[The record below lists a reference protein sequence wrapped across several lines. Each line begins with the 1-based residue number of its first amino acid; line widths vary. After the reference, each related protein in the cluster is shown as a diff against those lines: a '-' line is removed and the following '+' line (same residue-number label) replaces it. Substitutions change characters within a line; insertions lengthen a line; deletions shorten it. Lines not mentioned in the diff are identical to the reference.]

1 MFAPCSRR
9 RKESRESLVA
19 FKKKDDEKKHEI
31 MRGNHRYLLQN
42 ESIKDVYLTQ
52 ILVQTPIVIKYIY
65 QEEYFVEF
73 SVLFKKKNVSF
84 LERKKLNN

>member
-1 MFAPCSRR
+1 M
-9 RKESRESLVA
+9 VA

-65 QEEYFVEF
+65 QEENFVEF
-73 SVLFKKKNVSF
+73 SVLFKKKKCFF
-84 LERKKLNN
+84 LRKKEAKQLMTVGCKSAE